1 MALGVQVYGKKPVTK
16 APVGSFFKTPMN
28 KPMGGTEPEPPDSTG
43 SNTGTGTG
51 GYSTVVIDSSGGN
64 NGYYAYLAALKKI
77 QADQEAAGASVNRAT
92 SGAQYQADYLT
103 GLLNQGIPSNLTG
116 LLDQQRID
124 SNKYINNQYDTAM
137 QQLANSY
144 TGQGGTVANPTAT
157 SALGLTNTGYGA
169 LQSYL
174 QQHPSTAY
182 TNPANRATA
191 GTVSNDLAQYMQA
204 QGVGTDRANPG
215 LVAANTALQGGAANY
230 NALLGVLGANANA
243 NQESRLSEQQ
253 MAQTLAQA
261 QLGAQNQQQQ
271 GLLNQQQQAALA
283 QIVSEQASN
292 RLNLEREA
300 TSRNQTVQDALAA
313 ILGTGYI
320 TPQQINPTTITG
332 AAPTNTITQS
342 EPAVKYVPPIQAP
355 VAKTPIEQLAAIP
368 VKSTNTALINKIDNF
383 VTANPNASLAA
394 IKKKFPSLAANIK

>member
-28 KPMGGTEPEPPDSTG
+28 KPTEEEPPLPNT
-43 SNTGTGTG
+43 TGTDGANG
-51 GYSTVVIDSSGGN
+51 GFSTVVIDTSGGN
-64 NGYYAYLAALKKI
+64 NGYYAYKSALEKI
-77 QADQEAAGASVNRAT
+77 AADQAAAVAATNRAT

-124 SNKYINNQYDTAM
+124 SNKYINSQYDTAM

-174 QQHPSTAY
+174 QNNAPTAY
-182 TNPANRATA
+182 AGAPRATPGA
-191 GTVSNDLAQYMQA
+191 VSNDLAAYMQA

-230 NALLGVLGANANA
+230 NALLGVLGANSAA
-243 NQESRLSEQQ
+243 GQESRLSEQQ

-261 QLGAQNQQQQ
+261 QLGAYNQQQQ
-271 GLLNQQQQAALA
+271 GVLSQQQQAALA
-283 QIVSEQASN
+283 QIVSEQAAN
-292 RLNLEREA
+292 RLNLERES

-313 ILGTGYI
+313 LLGTGYI
-320 TPQQINPTTITG
+320 NPQQINPTTITG

-342 EPAVKYVPPIQAP
+342 EPKVAYVPPVVVP
-355 VAKTPIEQLAAIP
+355 KAKTPIEQLAAVP
-368 VKSTNTALINKIDNF
+368 VKSSNTALITKIDNY
-383 VTANPNASLAA
+383 VTANPNATAA
-394 IKKKFPSLAANIK
+394 QIKKKFPDLGKKIK

>member
-1 MALGVQVYGKKPVTK
+1 MALGVQVYGKKPVGNK
-16 APVGSFFKTPMN
+16 APVSSFFKGA
-28 KPMGGTEPEPPDSTG
+28 KPAYEEPPVPDTTG

-77 QADQEAAGASVNRAT
+77 QADQEAAGAGVNRAT

-124 SNKYINNQYDTAM
+124 SNKYINSQYDTAM

-174 QQHPSTAY
+174 QNNAPTAY
-182 TNPANRATA
+182 AGATRATPGA
-191 GTVSNDLAQYMQA
+191 VSNDLAAYMQA

-230 NALLGVLGANANA
+230 NALLGVLGANSAA
-243 NQESRLSEQQ
+243 GQESRLSEQQ

-342 EPAVKYVPPIQAP
+342 EPAVKYAPPIQAP

>member
-28 KPMGGTEPEPPDSTG
+28 KPTEEEPVIPNT
-43 SNTGTGTG
+43 TGTDGANG
-51 GYSTVVIDSSGGN
+51 GFSTVVIDTSGGN
-64 NGYYAYLAALKKI
+64 NGYYAYKSALEKIAADQAAALAAT
-77 QADQEAAGASVNRAT
+77 NRAT

-124 SNKYINNQYDTAM
+124 SNKYINSQYDTAM

-174 QQHPSTAY
+174 QNNAPTAY
-182 TNPANRATA
+182 AGATRATPGA
-191 GTVSNDLAQYMQA
+191 VSNDLAAYMQA

-230 NALLGVLGANANA
+230 NNLLGVLGANSAA
-243 NQESRLSEQQ
+243 GQESRLAEQQ
-253 MAQTLAQA
+253 MSQTLAQA

-283 QIVSEQASN
+283 QIVSEQAAN
-292 RLNLEREA
+292 RLNLERESTA
-300 TSRNQTVQDALAA
+300 RNQTIQDALATL
-313 ILGTGYI
+313 LGSGYI
-320 TPQQINPTTITG
+320 NPGQINPTTITG
-332 AAPTNTITQS
+332 TAPTNTITQS
-342 EPAVKYVPPIQAP
+342 QPTVTIPPP
-355 VAKTPIEQLAAIP
+355 VVTQKTPVQQLAAIP
-368 VKSTNTALINKIDNF
+368 VKSSNTALINKIESF
-383 VTANPNASLAA
+383 VTANPDATAA
-394 IKKKFPSLAANIK
+394 QVKKKFPDLGKKIK

>member
-16 APVGSFFKTPMN
+16 APVGSFFSTKVAGEFDPTDGSTIP
-28 KPMGGTEPEPPDSTG
+28 TTSTDDSSSG
-43 SNTGTGTG
+43 SNSGA
-51 GYSTVVIDSSGGN
+51 YS
-64 NGYYAYLAALKKI
+64 YASALAKI
-77 QADQEAAGASVNRAT
+77 AADQAAAVAATNRAT

-124 SNKYINNQYDTAM
+124 SNKYINSQYDTAM

-174 QQHPSTAY
+174 QNNAPTAY
-182 TNPANRATA
+182 TNAPRATPGA
-191 GTVSNDLAQYMQA
+191 VSNDLAAYMQA

-230 NALLGVLGANANA
+230 NALLGVLGANSAA
-243 NQESRLSEQQ
+243 GQESRLSEQQ

-283 QIVSEQASN
+283 QIVSEQAAN
-292 RLNLEREA
+292 RLNLERES
-300 TSRNQTVQDALAA
+300 TSRNQTVQDALATL
-313 ILGTGYI
+313 LGSGYI
-320 TPQQINPTTITG
+320 NPQQINPTTITG

-342 EPAVKYVPPIQAP
+342 VPKVIAPPPTPIQ
-355 VAKTPIEQLAAIP
+355 QLAAVP
-368 VKSTNTALINKIDNF
+368 VKKTNTALNKRIESF
-383 VTANPNASLAA
+383 VAANPNATAA
-394 IKKKFPSLAANIK
+394 QVKKKFPALGKNIK